1 LIGLVGL
8 WYLTPLLNNISVILV
23 VSFIAGEHWSTHYIE
38 NSISLKPKS
47 SSMSFDFKTKSRIY
61 QTENRMKI

>member
-1 LIGLVGL
+1 MNLKNDKFQCL
-8 WYLTPLLNNISVILV
+8 
-23 VSFIAGEHWSTHYIE
+23 STHINTYIE